1 MCFCNTYQYLMRKEI
16 SGSLFRE
23 TPPLYFGAPFVFQ
36 LWVML
41 SKDECYNQYP
51 MKNSALYLYPPS
63 HLSQTVIPTKNIC
76 YSHEK
81 AVFYD
86 TRPPIIAQ
94 GHDGRFLVLGMYTM
108 YLSFAFTFCSYL
120 DSHLERLSMLS
131 LFIHPAFLSGIS
143 PIRLYTFEITPFR
156 PILCCIPFVKNSI
169 LSFLGRPSFFLG
181 DPPISFPTCIYHK
194 KRAKKA

>member
-23 TPPLYFGAPFVFQ
+23 TPTLYFGAPFVFQ

-63 HLSQTVIPTKNIC
+63 HLSQTIIPTKNIC
-76 YSHEK
+76 YSHGK

-94 GHDGRFLVLGMYTM
+94 GHDGRFLVLGMHTM
-108 YLSFAFTFCSYL
+108 YLSFAFTFLLVVGLVSGAAFYALPFYLCRLPLCHLSYT
-120 DSHLERLSMLS
+120 S
-131 LFIHPAFLSGIS
+131 LYF
-143 PIRLYTFEITPFR
+143 
-156 PILCCIPFVKNSI
+156 
-169 LSFLGRPSFFLG
+169 
-181 DPPISFPTCIYHK
+181 
-194 KRAKKA
+194 

>member
-1 MCFCNTYQYLMRKEI
+1 MRKEI
-16 SGSLFRE
+16 SRSLFRE

-63 HLSQTVIPTKNIC
+63 YLSQTVIPTKNIC

-86 TRPPIIAQ
+86 TKPPIIAQ
-94 GHDGRFLVLGMYTM
+94 VDDGKFMILGMYTM
-108 YLSFAFTFCSYL
+108 YLSFAFPFLLVVGLVSGVAFYALPFYLCRLPLRHLSYTSL
-120 DSHLERLSMLS
+120 YFRNHFFSPHHLLHSTGKE
-131 LFIHPAFLSGIS
+131 
-143 PIRLYTFEITPFR
+143 
-156 PILCCIPFVKNSI
+156 
-169 LSFLGRPSFFLG
+169 
-181 DPPISFPTCIYHK
+181 
-194 KRAKKA
+194 

>member
-1 MCFCNTYQYLMRKEI
+1 
-16 SGSLFRE
+16 
-23 TPPLYFGAPFVFQ
+23 
-36 LWVML
+36 
-41 SKDECYNQYP
+41 

-108 YLSFAFTFCSYL
+108 YLSFAFTFLLVSGLVSGAAFYAFLFYQCRL
-120 DSHLERLSMLS
+120 PLRRLSYTS
-131 LFIHPAFLSGIS
+131 LYVRNHSFSPHHLLH
-143 PIRLYTFEITPFR
+143 PIREE
-156 PILCCIPFVKNSI
+156 
-169 LSFLGRPSFFLG
+169 
-181 DPPISFPTCIYHK
+181 
-194 KRAKKA
+194 

>member
-16 SGSLFRE
+16 SGSLFRK
-23 TPPLYFGAPFVFQ
+23 TPPVYFGAPFVFQ

-63 HLSQTVIPTKNIC
+63 YLSQTVIPTKNIC
-76 YSHEK
+76 YSYEK

-108 YLSFAFTFCSYL
+108 YLSFAFTFLLVVGLVSGAAFYAL
-120 DSHLERLSMLS
+120 PFYPRILS
-131 LFIHPAFLSGIS
+131 LRHLSYTS
-143 PIRLYTFEITPFR
+143 LYF
-156 PILCCIPFVKNSI
+156 
-169 LSFLGRPSFFLG
+169 
-181 DPPISFPTCIYHK
+181 
-194 KRAKKA
+194 

>member
-1 MCFCNTYQYLMRKEI
+1 
-16 SGSLFRE
+16 
-23 TPPLYFGAPFVFQ
+23 
-36 LWVML
+36 
-41 SKDECYNQYP
+41 

-108 YLSFAFTFCSYL
+108 YLSFAFPFLLVVGLVSGAALYAL
-120 DSHLERLSMLS
+120 L
-131 LFIHPAFLSGIS
+131 FLSTQPFS
-143 PIRLYTFEITPFR
+143 PASLLYVF
-156 PILCCIPFVKNSI
+156 ILLKSLRFA
-169 LSFLGRPSFFLG
+169 PSSAAFH
-181 DPPISFPTCIYHK
+181 S
-194 KRAKKA
+194 